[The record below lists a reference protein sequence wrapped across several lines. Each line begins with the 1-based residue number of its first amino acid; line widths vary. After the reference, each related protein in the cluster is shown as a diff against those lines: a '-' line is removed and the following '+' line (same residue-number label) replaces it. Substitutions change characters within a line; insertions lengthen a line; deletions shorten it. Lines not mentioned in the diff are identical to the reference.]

1 MRRGSEPAVSA
12 RGRHNRA
19 VGGDGGVGDDI
30 RAVVVTVSDGVTQ
43 GTRQDASGEA
53 AAALL
58 REAGFGDVERRV
70 VPDERAEIE
79 SLLRELA
86 ANGPALVVTTGGTG
100 FGPRDVTPEATRAV
114 LDREAPGL
122 AELMRAAGMRHTP
135 QAALSRGVAG
145 TVRETL
151 VLNLPGSTKAVRESL
166 EAVLPVLPHAL
177 ELIAGKTGEHATGH
191 AGGNQGSPSVAAG
204 GRLREP
210 YSGSLRLPP
219 AARETGGGRP
229 WTVRATA
236 VAVRGNPPCRVG
248 QKLAVGPGG
257 PLEGTLGCAE
267 FDSAAVADSPS
278 VAAGGEPV
286 TRTYVHD
293 LGEIDVFLEPE
304 VSGPTAVVVT
314 ASPVGLELLR
324 AMRLLGWRTVLVEP
338 RSERVLEEHR
348 QAADEVRSGLDDAS
362 IDGDTSVVHTDH
374 DAPGVVDSIAAALR
388 TDAGFVG
395 VMGSRRH
402 VGPHVEALGELG
414 FDEEDLARVRSPVG
428 IDIGARTPV
437 EIALSIA
444 AGLVAAR
451 AGRDGGWLDRRDG

>member
-1 MRRGSEPAVSA
+1 V
-12 RGRHNRA
+12 
-19 VGGDGGVGDDI
+19 VGDDRAAGTDV
-30 RAVVVTVSDGVTQ
+30 RAVVVTVSDGVTR
-43 GTRQDASGEA
+43 GTRQDTSGEVA
-53 AAALL
+53 AELL

-70 VPDERAEIE
+70 VPDERPEIE
-79 SLLRELA
+79 SVLRELA
-86 ANGPALVVTTGGTG
+86 AEGPALVVTTGGTG

-114 LDREAPGL
+114 LEREAPGL
-122 AELMRAAGMRHTP
+122 AELTRAAGLAHTP

-151 VLNLPGSTKAVRESL
+151 VLNLPGSPKAVRESL
-166 EAVLPVLPHAL
+166 EAVLPLLPHAL
-177 ELIAGKTGEHATGH
+177 ELIAGNTGRHPTGH
-191 AGGNQGSPSVAAG
+191 AGSDQGS
-204 GRLREP
+204 R
-210 YSGSLRLPP
+210 
-219 AARETGGGRP
+219 ARETARGRP

-286 TRTYVHD
+286 THTYVHD

-304 VSGPTAVVVT
+304 VPRPTAVVVT

-324 AMRLLGWRTVLVEP
+324 TMGVLGWRTVLVEP
-338 RSERVLEEHR
+338 RKERVLEEHR
-348 QAADEVRSGLDDAS
+348 RAADEVRTELDARS

-374 DAPGVVDSIAAALR
+374 DAPGMVESIAAALR

-414 FDEEDLARVRSPVG
+414 FAEEDLARVRSPVG
-428 IDIGARTPV
+428 IDIGARTPA